1 MRRAGVGAPYG
12 HGHTNIVGADDS
24 VRPLQTLS
32 DSTVRDAGPYA
43 QILMLRT
50 WTDRFVRLYGC
61 GTTAP
66 RQKPMEPTH
75 IGSMVF
81 HPKTSVYQTP
91 QISRRNI
98 LQKKSG

>member
-1 MRRAGVGAPYG
+1 MEHRIPKLFWA
-12 HGHTNIVGADDS
+12 
-24 VRPLQTLS
+24 
-32 DSTVRDAGPYA
+32 VRDAGPYA

-50 WTDRFVRLYGC
+50 WADRFVRLYGC

-66 RQKPMEPTH
+66 KQKPMEPTH
-75 IGSMVF
+75 IGSMGF